1 MFRVKFNNLNYYIK
15 NNYRNFSYI
24 SNFFLPTFIF
34 MLLFLSGNQNYSIDA
49 SIIISLNQVLIFS
62 LSAHRRNY
70 ILGFNK
76 SRNILNIISLRIWI
90 SIILFIIN
98 LFFLKN
104 IKILTEF
111 NNFYILILVLIFIS
125 WIKEISLSYLQIKSI
140 EYQKIFIFD
149 VLLITSATFIIFINL
164 YLFFFILTL
173 IVLNKTFFVI
183 YSIIRI
189 KNHYKNEQLSSNVE
203 NKVSIYYLSSF
214 LVAITNLILRLSISN
229 DLSTEM
235 ASTLIFC
242 FSLASMPSTLYL
254 NSIGINILIYR
265 KFFPTYFKIII
276 YIYTIIFLYSY

>member
-1 MFRVKFNNLNYYIK
+1 M
-15 NNYRNFSYI
+15 
-24 SNFFLPTFIF
+24 
-34 MLLFLSGNQNYSIDA
+34 
-49 SIIISLNQVLIFS
+49 
-62 LSAHRRNY
+62 
-70 ILGFNK
+70 
-76 SRNILNIISLRIWI
+76 
-90 SIILFIIN
+90 
-98 LFFLKN
+98 
-104 IKILTEF
+104 
-111 NNFYILILVLIFIS
+111 
-125 WIKEISLSYLQIKSI
+125 
-140 EYQKIFIFD
+140 
-149 VLLITSATFIIFINL
+149 
-164 YLFFFILTL
+164 TL

-276 YIYTIIFLYSY
+276 YIYTIIFFYTVIENIFNINLFFNSNFYETLFFSFLGSFILLKSQIIRLKQFINKNYTNKVMKTDVVLSIIQIFIIILVSLFFKNLYIYIFLVFSILSIFIYTFFIVNKI